1 MKYACQM
8 LKVLISHQIK
18 KKETFSIGIKKKKV
32 CPLMRDPSFKAWQR
46 TDKEKK
52 SDGQILPG
60 ELHGLSIIEPPP
72 PASALLAPRA
82 LRRLAAVL
90 KVSFFQKLR

>member
-8 LKVLISHQIK
+8 LKGLISHQIK
-18 KKETFSIGIKKKKV
+18 KRNLLVSISIKKKKAWKKV

-72 PASALLAPRA
+72 PAST
-82 LRRLAAVL
+82 
-90 KVSFFQKLR
+90 

>member
-1 MKYACQM
+1 M
-8 LKVLISHQIK
+8 
-18 KKETFSIGIKKKKV
+18 

-72 PASALLAPRA
+72 PASAHLAPRA

-90 KVSFFQKLR
+90 RLPRKM

>member
-1 MKYACQM
+1 
-8 LKVLISHQIK
+8 
-18 KKETFSIGIKKKKV
+18 
-32 CPLMRDPSFKAWQR
+32 MRDPSFKAWQR
-46 TDKEKK
+46 TDKKKK

-90 KVSFFQKLR
+90 RLPRKM

>member
-1 MKYACQM
+1 M
-8 LKVLISHQIK
+8 LKVIISHQIK
-18 KKETFSIGIKKKKV
+18 KETFWFRLAYIKAKKAWKKV

-90 KVSFFQKLR
+90 RLPRKM